1 MIKIGIITI
10 LKVNNY
16 GAELQAYAMQAYLRK
31 AGYDAEIIDYLFYKN
46 KGHKA
51 TKGSRPIF
59 HFPLSAKI
67 KERLYPLIMSIKG
80 ICNKEAD
87 KARKAN
93 FAKFHEDNTAMS
105 PTYHSVKELY
115 AAKLPYDIYMTGSD
129 QVWNPGIY
137 SSIAPY
143 FLTFAP
149 KGKKRIAYAAS
160 FGVAKIPEYAK
171 DYYRQRLDKYDAIGV
186 REKNAVDI
194 VRQLSSTR
202 AEWVLDPTL
211 LLGKEEWM
219 KVAKPTNEDIS
230 GKYILIYE
238 LTPCQYIR
246 RLADHLHQATGWQ
259 IVRICK
265 GANREDKELKIIN
278 VTDAGPA
285 EFLYLF
291 ANASAVVTNSFHG
304 TAFSINFQR
313 DFYTVT
319 PARKQN
325 NSRQKSIL
333 ELFGLTD
340 RLLPED
346 AQMPQTDKLHIDY
359 APVREILQRERGKS
373 AKFLN
378 DAINGQE
385 NTGIMQ

>member
-16 GAELQAYAMQAYLRK
+16 GAELQAYATQAYLRN

-51 TKGSRPIF
+51 TKGSRPVF
-59 HFPLSAKI
+59 PFPLSARI
-67 KERLYPLIMSIKG
+67 KEWLYPRIMSLKG
-80 ICNKEAD
+80 ICNKKAD

-105 PTYHSVKELY
+105 PTYHSVEELY

-149 KGKKRIAYAAS
+149 EGKKRIAYAAS
-160 FGVAKIPEYAK
+160 FGVANIPEYAK
-171 DYYRQRLDKYDAIGV
+171 GYYRQRLDKYDAIGV

-238 LTPCQYIR
+238 LTPCQYIS
-246 RLADHLHQATGWQ
+246 RLAAHLHQATGWQ

-265 GANREDKELKIIN
+265 GASREDKGQEVIN
-278 VTDAGPA
+278 VIDAGPA

-304 TAFSINFQR
+304 TAFSINFQL

-333 ELFGLTD
+333 ELFGLDD

-346 AQMPQTDKLHIDY
+346 APMPQTDKLHIDY
-359 APVREILQRERGKS
+359 APVREILQCEREKS

-378 DAINGQE
+378 EAING
-385 NTGIMQ
+385 